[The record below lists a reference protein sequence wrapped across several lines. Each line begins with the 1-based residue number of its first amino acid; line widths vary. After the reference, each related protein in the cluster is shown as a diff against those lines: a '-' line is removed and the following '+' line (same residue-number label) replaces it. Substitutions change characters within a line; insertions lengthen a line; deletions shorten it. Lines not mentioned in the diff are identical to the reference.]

1 MYPSWGL
8 FALAGLLWLCAVS
21 AMTDIAEATTAIPKP
36 PIFPDI
42 FSLKY
47 TFSMPHFYLTQ
58 PNGLSY
64 SVSVW
69 YDGSNNLRR
78 VEAYDGE
85 DSSVSVEGVDYT
97 VIPRINTLQCDVY
110 GEKGRKVYPPLPDLA
125 LWEYGGSA
133 DFDGRP
139 AHIWQRQ
146 IKEYD
151 RVSQYVF
158 YVTPDAVPLR
168 LSMIGIN
175 YLTNAHFDEY
185 LYDFTHFQAG
195 LPSNASN
202 LFAIPAVCQQ
212 QAAAAL
218 AEAEPDP
225 TTAAPDARRQHPV
238 AFQLGALL
246 PDIQAYDH
254 NRAYNIWSR
263 AHGRL
268 HEDADEYDSRMER
281 FRSVVDRIQA
291 HNARPD
297 RSYSMRLNHWADW
310 HDHEFL
316 EAMIPA
322 RMTKKSQ
329 QQKQQEGETDQQ
341 QQTTMMMIMMMGA
354 EGAAEGDAAR
364 ESGEGEDDDVL
375 MSDLPASY
383 RPLGRL
389 GATLTRNQLPDAVD
403 WRGSGADPGIKDQGM
418 CGSCYAFAATG
429 AMDGRWFVATGQRR
443 SFSEQQIVDCAWD
456 YGPNGCFGGYY
467 QPVFNYI
474 SEAGGIALEQDYSYR
489 SEVGFCRSANHSLVG
504 RFSGYWAVESR
515 NELAL
520 MEAVWKYGPVAVSVD
535 AAPDSFRFYSGGVYD
550 EPTCSN
556 KMRDLDHTVTLYGYG
571 TTPDG
576 KDYWLVRNSWAKFFG
591 DDGYIRILRGHRD
604 CGIATDPAVP
614 VVPEHLVNQEAQEA
628 ARKAAAT
635 WKRQQQPAE

>member
-1 MYPSWGL
+1 MYPNLGL
-8 FALAGLLWLCAVS
+8 FALAELLWLLNACAVS
-21 AMTDIAEATTAIPKP
+21 AITDLTEASTAAPKP

-69 YDGSNNLRR
+69 YDGPNNLRR

-85 DSSVSVEGVDYT
+85 DSCVSVEGVDYT

-110 GEKGRKVYPPLPDLA
+110 GEKGRKVYPPLPDLT
-125 LWEYGGSA
+125 LWEYGGAA
-133 DFDGRP
+133 DFDGRQ
-139 AHIWQRQ
+139 ALIWQRQ

-151 RVSQYVF
+151 RVSQYAF

-168 LSMIGIN
+168 LYMIGVN

-185 LYDFTHFQAG
+185 LYDFTHFQPG
-195 LPSNASN
+195 LPNNASN
-202 LFAIPAVCQQ
+202 LFAIPVVCQQ
-212 QAAAAL
+212 QAAAL
-218 AEAEPDP
+218 AEAEV
-225 TTAAPDARRQHPV
+225 AADRTVPAPARRQHPV
-238 AFQLGALL
+238 ALQLGALL

-263 AHGRL
+263 AHGRV

-281 FRSVVDRIQA
+281 FRSIVDRIQA
-291 HNARPD
+291 HNARSD

-310 HDHEFL
+310 HEHEFI
-316 EAMIPA
+316 EAMMPA
-322 RMTKKSQ
+322 RGIRKPQ
-329 QQKQQEGETDQQ
+329 QQRGEKPD
-341 QQTTMMMIMMMGA
+341 
-354 EGAAEGDAAR
+354 EAAAGVVEAGGLRD
-364 ESGEGEDDDVL
+364 GEGEDSDVL
-375 MSDLPASY
+375 MSQLPGSY
-383 RPLGRL
+383 RPLDRL
-389 GATLTRNQLPDAVD
+389 VATLTRSQLPDVVD
-403 WRGSGADPGIKDQGM
+403 WRGTGADPGVKDQGM

-474 SEAGGIALEQDYSYR
+474 AESGGIALEQDYSYR

-515 NELAL
+515 NDLAL

-535 AAPDSFRFYSGGVYD
+535 AAPDTFRFYWEGVYD
-550 EPTCSN
+550 EPTCSH

-591 DDGYIRILRGHRD
+591 DDGYIRIIRGRRD

-628 ARKAAAT
+628 ARKSAAS
-635 WKRQQQPAE
+635 WNRGNQQQQSAEVA